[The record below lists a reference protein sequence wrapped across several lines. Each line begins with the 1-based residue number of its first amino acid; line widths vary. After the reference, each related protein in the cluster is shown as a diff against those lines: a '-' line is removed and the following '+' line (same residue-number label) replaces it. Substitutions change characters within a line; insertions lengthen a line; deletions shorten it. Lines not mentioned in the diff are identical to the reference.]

1 MQKVASSARWQS
13 HTACCGTSPRG
24 INVQGGHKVK
34 EIPNLC
40 SPDNGYSINLRVLF
54 SIHLFPTCVK
64 IPLRRKHGNMNEE
77 RGMGVKLVNIHR
89 LEFTMSQVCTTS
101 KHTCTSAK
109 ATRGRAQP
117 LKYLWHNLC
126 PSLSSGSAFPLYKS
140 CVRVI
145 TGALASCW
153 RKPWWPQHSSAL
165 SPRRGSDCCRVCSLA
180 QTQSVSS
187 LEGLGPKSQLER
199 KCWAASFVADKM

>member
-1 MQKVASSARWQS
+1 MTVTHCMLWYQS
-13 HTACCGTSPRG
+13 QRDKCTGWAQGEGTTKPLQSRQWIFNKSESPFLYPLVSTG
-24 INVQGGHKVK
+24 
-34 EIPNLC
+34 
-40 SPDNGYSINLRVLF
+40 
-54 SIHLFPTCVK
+54 VK

-77 RGMGVKLVNIHR
+77 RCMEVKLVNIHR
-89 LEFTMSQVCTTS
+89 LEFTMSQVRTTS

-117 LKYLWHNLC
+117 LKDLWHNLC

-187 LEGLGPKSQLER
+187 LEGLRPKSQLER
-199 KCWAASFVADKM
+199 KCRAASFVADKM